1 MLEISLLLSRLSK
14 AFSSSSMLDF
24 PTAAASESAGLI
36 RNRVRLRALC
46 WYLIRVHRAG
56 SREMA
61 EDAGNQL
68 LSFRIV
74 IILHI
79 VGILIMIIGSEASN
93 SWTASLT
100 EADLGRVK
108 DLLADVSSSPLTIV
122 VIGVI
127 PVLIRIALFLRQP
140 EKENVNNDRKTK

>member
-1 MLEISLLLSRLSK
+1 
-14 AFSSSSMLDF
+14 
-24 PTAAASESAGLI
+24 
-36 RNRVRLRALC
+36 
-46 WYLIRVHRAG
+46 
-56 SREMA
+56 MA
-61 EDAGNQL
+61 EEAGNQL

-100 EADLGRVK
+100 EADLGKVK

-122 VIGVI
+122 VIGLI

-140 EKENVNNDRKTK
+140 EKENVDNDRKKE

>member
-1 MLEISLLLSRLSK
+1 M
-14 AFSSSSMLDF
+14 
-24 PTAAASESAGLI
+24 
-36 RNRVRLRALC
+36 
-46 WYLIRVHRAG
+46 HRAG

-108 DLLADVSSSPLTIV
+108 DDVSSSPLTIV